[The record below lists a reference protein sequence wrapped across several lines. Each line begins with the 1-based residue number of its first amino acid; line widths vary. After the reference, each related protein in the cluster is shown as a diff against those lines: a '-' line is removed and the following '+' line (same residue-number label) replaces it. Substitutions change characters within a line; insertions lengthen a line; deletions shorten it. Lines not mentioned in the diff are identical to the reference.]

1 VKTLIY
7 IISSPRSGSTL
18 LANILGNSQAF
29 FNAGEISSIN
39 GFINENSRQA
49 DAFNNRC
56 SCGDKFNNCIFWE
69 GILHSA
75 ASQLGISIKKI
86 STWIKIKNKIPLRF
100 LFKKKHLA
108 SIQREVLAGNSGK
121 YAARHAFA
129 IFDNIVAETGCSVV
143 IDSSKKLTN
152 LIAYNEYAPADWKI
166 KVVYI
171 YRDPE
176 ATALSVQKA
185 GNRLDIDADKN
196 YYLNLLKCVH
206 YNSLIKMCL
215 KKCEH
220 FSISLNELCLDFE
233 KFEYDL
239 INFLNLSS
247 TKRLSLVSSKRI
259 RHDIG
264 GSVSISELEERIKLK
279 LDESWANELSLV
291 RKFISKIIKTHNI

>member
-1 VKTLIY
+1 MKTLIY

-49 DAFNNRC
+49 VAFNNSC
-56 SCGDKFNNCIFWE
+56 SCGEMFKKCTFWKR
-69 GILHSA
+69 ILHST
-75 ASQLGISIKKI
+75 ASQLGVSAKKI

-100 LFKKKHLA
+100 LFKKKHLE
-108 SIQREVLAGNSGK
+108 SIRKDILVGNSGK
-121 YAARHAFA
+121 DAARHAFA

-152 LIAYNEYAPADWKI
+152 LIAYSEYVPADWEI
-166 KVVYI
+166 KVIYI
-171 YRDPE
+171 HRDPE

-185 GNRLDIDADKN
+185 GNRLGIDADKN

-206 YNSLIKMCL
+206 YNALIRMCL

-220 FSISLNELCLDFE
+220 FSVSLNELCLDFD
-233 KFEYDL
+233 KFEYEL
-239 INFLNLSS
+239 INFLNLPI
-247 TKRLSLVSSKRI
+247 TKRLSLISSKRV

-264 GSVSISELEERIKLK
+264 GSISISELEEKIKLK

-291 RKFISKIIKTHNI
+291 RKFLSKIIKNA